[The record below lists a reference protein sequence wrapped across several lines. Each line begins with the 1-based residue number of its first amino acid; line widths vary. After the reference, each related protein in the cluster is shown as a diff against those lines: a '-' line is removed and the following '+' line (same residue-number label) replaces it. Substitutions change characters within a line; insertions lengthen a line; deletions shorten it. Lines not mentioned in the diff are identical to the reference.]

1 MAIAITSDI
10 EVVLGVLTL
19 IGSTLLGF
27 MVYFNNKKSST
38 NRLFFLLS
46 IFIDLYIIVN
56 FVSLHPPINTPE
68 VQLFWIRVVML
79 VCSFIGPILFL
90 LVHTFPHQ
98 HLRLRFRY
106 ILGLFT
112 LMTLSAIAS
121 ITPLVFKAIEYPGGK
136 PVPVP
141 GPGIPIF
148 FLDFVGLFIVSIITL
163 IVKYRRAVGEEKGKL
178 LSFLVGVLVS
188 FSLMGICTVT
198 FVVILKT
205 SAMVFLGPIFPV
217 VLIGCIAYSI
227 VKHKMFDV
235 KVFSTQILMA
245 VIAIVLFSKIF
256 MAQSVTAQIVDMVL
270 FLLVAVIGII
280 LVKSVRR
287 EVEQREELAT
297 LAQTLEKANL
307 RLQELDR
314 QKTEFL
320 SIASH
325 QLRTPLSII
334 KGYIELI
341 EDGVYGKMPKKV
353 EAVLSDMDES
363 NERLVKLVDEFL
375 DISRIEQ
382 ERTKFNFEKCDI
394 SETVQSVLKE
404 LSQKAEGKG
413 LILSEPT
420 YPKSHEVTMDEEKV
434 RHVIFNFVDNA
445 LKYSD
450 KGSVD
455 VKVTT
460 EKGGFAVRVQDQGF
474 GFNKE
479 DEANFFQKFY
489 RGKNVVGTNV
499 NGTGLGIYVCKKF
512 IEAHG
517 GNVWA
522 HSPGLGKGSEFGFW
536 IPAVPVDKPAPKEET
551 LKQTAVLQGAQV
563 E

>member
-10 EVVLGVLTL
+10 EIVLGVLTF
-19 IGSTLLGF
+19 IGATLLGL
-27 MVYFNNKKSST
+27 MVYLNNKKSST
-38 NRLFFLLS
+38 NRLFLLLS
-46 IFIDLYIIVN
+46 IFIDLYIVVN
-56 FVSLHPPINTPE
+56 YISLHPPVDTPA

-79 VCSFIGPILFL
+79 VCSFIGPTLFF
-90 LVHTFPHQ
+90 LVHTFP
-98 HLRLRFRY
+98 REKITLRFRY
-106 ILGLFT
+106 VIGLFT

-148 FLDFVGLFIVSIITL
+148 FIDFIGLFIVSIITL
-163 IVKYRRAVGEEKGKL
+163 ILKYRRASGEEKGKL

-188 FSLMGICTVT
+188 FSMMGIFTVT
-198 FVVILKT
+198 FVAILKT

-217 VLIGCIAYSI
+217 VLMGCVSYSI
-227 VKHKMFDV
+227 VKHRMFDV
-235 KVFSTQILMA
+235 KVFSTQIL
-245 VIAIVLFSKIF
+245 ISIISIVLFSKIF
-256 MAQSVTAQIVDMVL
+256 MAQSVTAQIVDMIL
-270 FLLVAVIGII
+270 FLLVAVIGIV
-280 LVKSVRR
+280 LVRSVRR
-287 EVEQREELAT
+287 EVEQREELAH
-297 LAQTLEKANL
+297 LAKTLEKANL

-353 EAVLSDMDES
+353 ESVLSDMDES

-382 ERTKFNFEKCDI
+382 ERTKFNFAKCDI
-394 SETVQSVLKE
+394 SETVESVLKE

-413 LILSEPT
+413 LKISEPT
-420 YPKSHEVTMDEEKV
+420 YPANHEVTMDEEKV

-536 IPAVPVDKPAPKEET
+536 IPSVPVEKPLPKEET
-551 LKQTAVLQGAQV
+551 LKETAVLQGAQV